1 MKICRNI
8 KGQRGVTAIV
18 VAIVLPVLIAVVALA
33 VDVGYLAVTK
43 NELQNIADASAL
55 AGARQ
60 LGSIYQTMSYEDQ
73 QIYVCDPAPIKDMA
87 KEIASKNRAGGKD
100 NIIIN
105 DGDIIIGDWDGGTQT
120 LTATLNQPD
129 AVEVTARR
137 DGGAN
142 GPIVTFFARIF
153 GIDTEDVVADAT
165 AALTGQSTAEPGELE
180 LPVGISRYW
189 FDSHP
194 GDGYCGEAIKFY
206 PTNDPDSCA
215 GWNTFTYE
223 PSNDA
228 KVRKILNKEEGYE
241 SPETIS
247 GKTDFEFIGGTLS
260 QQTFEA
266 LLTLFQENGYD
277 IKNEI
282 GDYPH
287 EPVGEGDTP
296 IPLFN
301 DDTGERLLYPD
312 GTERNKHE
320 WETTVVVYDS
330 DDCTN
335 PNQSQKILGFARIVM
350 FDVLGA
356 PSKLIRA
363 MVVCKYVD
371 IEDSRGGGGE
381 YGTMGSIPGLVE

>member
-1 MKICRNI
+1 M
-8 KGQRGVTAIV
+8 
-18 VAIVLPVLIAVVALA
+18 
-33 VDVGYLAVTK
+33 
-43 NELQNIADASAL
+43 
-55 AGARQ
+55 
-60 LGSIYQTMSYEDQ
+60 
-73 QIYVCDPAPIKDMA
+73 
-87 KEIASKNRAGGKD
+87 
-100 NIIIN
+100 
-105 DGDIIIGDWDGGTQT
+105 
-120 LTATLNQPD
+120 
-129 AVEVTARR
+129 
-137 DGGAN
+137 
-142 GPIVTFFARIF
+142 
-153 GIDTEDVVADAT
+153 
-165 AALTGQSTAEPGELE
+165 
-180 LPVGISRYW
+180 
-189 FDSHP
+189 
-194 GDGYCGEAIKFY
+194 
-206 PTNDPDSCA
+206 
-215 GWNTFTYE
+215 
-223 PSNDA
+223 
-228 KVRKILNKEEGYE
+228 
-241 SPETIS
+241 
-247 GKTDFEFIGGTLS
+247 
-260 QQTFEA
+260 
-266 LLTLFQENGYD
+266 TLFQENGYD

>member
-1 MKICRNI
+1 MKICGDIR
-8 KGQRGVTAIV
+8 GQRGVTAIV
-18 VAIVLPVLIAVVALA
+18 IAIVLPVLIGVVALA
-33 VDVGYLAVTK
+33 VDVGYLAATK

-55 AGARQ
+55 AGARK
-60 LGSIYQTMSYEDQ
+60 LGSIYQTKSYEEQ
-73 QIYVCDPAPIKDMA
+73 QSYVCDPVPIKDVV
-87 KEIASKNRAGGKD
+87 KEIGSKNRAGGKD
-100 NIIIN
+100 NIVIN
-105 DGDIIIGDWDGGTQT
+105 DGDIIIGDWNGGAQT

-194 GDGYCGEAIKFY
+194 GEGYCGEAIKFS

-215 GWNTFTYE
+215 GWSTFTFE
-223 PSNDA
+223 PSNNPN
-228 KVRKILNKEEGYE
+228 VQNILNEEEGYE
-241 SPETIS
+241 SPETIA
-247 GKTDFEFIGGTLS
+247 GETDFEFIGGNLS
-260 QQTFEA
+260 QQTFAA
-266 LLTLFQENGYD
+266 LLTRFQHEGYD
-277 IKNEI
+277 IKSEE

-287 EPVGEGDTP
+287 PPVDSDGQR
-296 IPLFN
+296 IPLFG
-301 DDTGERLLYPD
+301 DDGVQREYPD
-312 GTERNKHE
+312 GALRYKHE

-330 DDCTN
+330 ADCSN
-335 PNQSQKILGFARIVM
+335 PHSEGVSGFARIVM
-350 FDVLGA
+350 FDVLDA
-356 PSKLIRA
+356 PEQLIRA

-371 IEDSRGGGGE
+371 AEDSRGGGGE
-381 YGTMGSIPGLVE
+381 YGIMGPIPGLVE